1 MNPNLEK
8 KILYWSMAGLLI
20 ILAVFF
26 LVSINQ
32 KLNTAT
38 TTNTVSFSG
47 QGKVFAKP
55 DIATVEFG
63 ILTEAAT
70 SKEAQDANSKKSQKV
85 TDFLKKQ
92 GLEDKDIKIT
102 YYNIYPKY
110 SSYQPPVMY
119 DQSQVQAYPVYPST
133 PLPPVPIEPKIVGYA
148 VNQGFQV
155 KVRDFDKLSGIVDG
169 LVANGVNNINNL
181 GFSIEDPEKVR
192 SEARTLAIADAKKK
206 ADELK
211 GKIGIRLGK
220 VINFYEDI
228 YGYGFDRGGFG
239 GGIEAL
245 SAKGP
250 SLPPGENEITVNVTL
265 TYQIK

>member
-1 MNPNLEK
+1 METQK
-8 KILYWSMAGLLI
+8 TIVYWLIAGLI
-20 ILAVFF
+20 VVLAVFL
-26 LVSINQ
+26 LVIINQ

-55 DIATVEFG
+55 DVATIEFG
-63 ILTEAAT
+63 ILTEATT

-85 TDFLKKQ
+85 TDFIKKQ
-92 GLEDKDIKIT
+92 NIDEKDIKTT

-110 SSYQPPVMY
+110 SSYPPVIY
-119 DQSQVQAYPVYPST
+119 DERQVQAYP
-133 PLPPVPIEPKIVGYA
+133 PVPSEPKIVGYQ
-148 VNQGFQV
+148 VTQGFQV

-169 LVANGVNNINNL
+169 LVANGVNNVNNL

-211 GKIGIRLGK
+211 GKIGIKLGK
-220 VINFYEDI
+220 IVNFYEDI
-228 YGYGFDRGGFG
+228 YGYGLDRGGGYG
-239 GGIEAL
+239 GVQTL
-245 SAKGP
+245 PAKGL
-250 SLPPGENEITVNVTL
+250 SLLPGENEITVNVTL

>member
-1 MNPNLEK
+1 MKELH
-8 KILYWSMAGLLI
+8 KIFIYWSLSALI
-20 ILAVFF
+20 IILGAF
-26 LVSINQ
+26 LIVSIYQ

-55 DIATVEFG
+55 DIALLEFG
-63 ILTEAAT
+63 VLTEAAT
-70 SKEAQDANSKKSQKV
+70 SKAAQDSNSKKSRQV

-92 GLEDKDIKIT
+92 GIEEKNIKTT

-110 SSYQPPVMY
+110 SSL
-119 DQSQVQAYPVYPST
+119 PVYYDERRVQTYPT
-133 PLPPVPIEPKIVGYA
+133 PPVPTEPKIVGYY

-155 KVRDFDKLSGIVDG
+155 KVRNFDKLSEVVDG

-181 GFSIEDPEKVR
+181 GFSIEDPEKLR
-192 SEARTLAIADAKKK
+192 SEARALAIADAKKK

-211 GKIGIRLGK
+211 GEIGIRLGK
-220 VINFYEDI
+220 IVNFYEDV
-228 YGYGFDRGGFG
+228 YGYGLDRSGGL
-239 GGIEAL
+239 GGIQEL
-245 SAKGP
+245 PAKGP
-250 SLPPGENEITVNVTL
+250 SLPSGENEIKVTVTL

>member
-1 MNPNLEK
+1 M
-8 KILYWSMAGLLI
+8 
-20 ILAVFF
+20 
-26 LVSINQ
+26 LVGINQ

-55 DIATVEFG
+55 DIATIEFG

-70 SKEAQDANSKKSQKV
+70 SKEAQDANSAKSKKV

-92 GLEDKDIKIT
+92 GLEDKDIKAT

-110 SSYQPPVMY
+110 SSYPPVLY
-119 DQSQVQAYPVYPST
+119 DKTQVQAYP
-133 PLPPVPIEPKIVGYA
+133 PVPSEPKISGYS

-155 KVRDFDKLSGIVDG
+155 KVRDFDKLSSIVDG
-169 LVANGVNNINNL
+169 LVANGVNNVNNL

-211 GKIGIRLGK
+211 GKIGIKIGK
-220 VINFYEDI
+220 VVNFYEDI
-228 YGYGFDRGGFG
+228 YGYGYDRGGGYG
-239 GGIEAL
+239 GAEIL
-245 SAKGP
+245 PAKGP

>member
-1 MNPNLEK
+1 MDSPNSSSLK
-8 KILYWSMAGLLI
+8 FLSWSLVPLI
-20 ILAVFF
+20 IAVAVFV

-47 QGKVFAKP
+47 QGKVYAKP
-55 DIATVEFG
+55 DVALLEFG

-70 SKEAQDANSKKSQKV
+70 SKAAQDTNSKRSQQV

-92 GLEDKDIKIT
+92 SVEEKDVKTT

-110 SSYQPPVMY
+110 SSYPTPIY
-119 DQSQVQAYPVYPST
+119 DEKQVQAYPPIPS
-133 PLPPVPIEPKIVGYA
+133 EPKIVGYS

-155 KVRDFDKLSGIVDG
+155 KVRDFDKLSGVVDG
-169 LVANGVNNINNL
+169 LVANGVNNVNNL

-211 GKIGIRLGK
+211 GKIGIKLGK
-220 VINFYEDI
+220 IINFYEDI
-228 YGYGFDRGGFG
+228 YGYALDRGGGF

-245 SAKGP
+245 PAKGP
-250 SLPPGENEITVNVTL
+250 SLPPGENEITVNVTI

>member
-1 MNPNLEK
+1 MDKLQK
-8 KILYWSMAGLLI
+8 TIIYWSLAALVI
-20 ILAVFF
+20 ILAVFL
-26 LVSINQ
+26 LVSISQ

-47 QGKVFAKP
+47 RGKVYAKS
-55 DIATVEFG
+55 DIAVLEFS
-63 ILTEAAT
+63 ILTEATT
-70 SKEAQDANSKKSQKV
+70 SKAAQDANSKKSQQV

-92 GLEDKDIKIT
+92 DLEEKDIKTT

-110 SSYQPPVMY
+110 SSFPPVTY
-119 DQSQVQAYPVYPST
+119 DERQVQAYP
-133 PLPPVPIEPKIVGYA
+133 LPVPSEPKIVGYQ

-169 LVANGVNNINNL
+169 LVAVGVNNVNNL
-181 GFSIEDPEKVR
+181 GFSIEDPEKLR
-192 SEARTLAIADAKKK
+192 SEARMLAIADAKKK

-220 VINFYEDI
+220 IVNFYEDS
-228 YGYGFDRGGFG
+228 YGYGLDRGGGFG
-239 GGIEAL
+239 GVESL
-245 SAKGP
+245 PAKGP
-250 SLPPGENEITVNVTL
+250 SLPTGENEITVNVTL

>member
-1 MNPNLEK
+1 MDKLQK
-8 KILYWSMAGLLI
+8 TIIYWSLAGLVI
-20 ILAVFF
+20 ILAVFL
-26 LVSINQ
+26 LVGISQ

-47 QGKVFAKP
+47 QGKIFAKP
-55 DIATVEFG
+55 DIATIEFG
-63 ILTEAAT
+63 ILTEATT

-92 GLEDKDIKIT
+92 NVDEKDIKTT

-110 SSYQPPVMY
+110 SSYQPPIMY
-119 DQSQVQAYPVYPST
+119 DQSQVQAYPAQGNAI
-133 PLPPVPIEPKIVGYA
+133 LPPVPIEPKIIGYS
-148 VNQGFQV
+148 VNQGFYA

-169 LVANGVNNINNL
+169 LVANGVNNVNNL

-211 GKIGIRLGK
+211 GKIGIKLGK
-220 VINFYEDI
+220 IVNFSE
-228 YGYGFDRGGFG
+228 GFG
-239 GGIEAL
+239 GYLGPYYMKGEKGGGGDIT
-245 SAKGP
+245 GP

>member
-1 MNPNLEK
+1 MNNINK
-8 KILYWSMAGLLI
+8 TILYWSTAGLVI
-20 ILAVFF
+20 ILVVFL

-32 KLNTAT
+32 KLDTAT

-47 QGKVFAKP
+47 QGKIFAKP
-55 DIATVEFG
+55 DIATIEFG

-92 GLEDKDIKIT
+92 DVDEKDTKTT

-110 SSYQPPVMY
+110 SSYPLVIY
-119 DQSQVQAYPVYPST
+119 DQTQVQAYP
-133 PLPPVPIEPKIVGYA
+133 PVPSEPKIVGYS

-169 LVANGVNNINNL
+169 LVANGVNNVNNL
-181 GFSIEDPEKVR
+181 GFSIEDPEKLR

-211 GKIGIRLGK
+211 GKIGIKLGK
-220 VINFYEDI
+220 IVNFYEDI
-228 YGYGFDRGGFG
+228 YGYGFDRGGG
-239 GGIEAL
+239 YAGVEAL
-245 SAKGP
+245 PAKGP
-250 SLPPGENEITVNVTL
+250 SLPVGENEITVNVTL